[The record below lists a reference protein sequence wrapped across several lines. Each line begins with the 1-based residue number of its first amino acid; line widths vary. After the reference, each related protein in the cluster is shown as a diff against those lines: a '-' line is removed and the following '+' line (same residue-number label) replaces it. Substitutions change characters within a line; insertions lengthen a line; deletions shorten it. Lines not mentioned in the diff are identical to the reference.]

1 MQHNEL
7 LKLGSI
13 ITYNGEQ
20 WTVGAVAWL
29 GERYYF
35 LVRPNEVAMV
45 PAACIP
51 SNGK

>member
-1 MQHNEL
+1 MSEL
-7 LKLGSI
+7 LQIGSTI
-13 ITYNGEQ
+13 IYNGER

-45 PAACIP
+45 PAVSIP
-51 SNGK
+51 LNEK